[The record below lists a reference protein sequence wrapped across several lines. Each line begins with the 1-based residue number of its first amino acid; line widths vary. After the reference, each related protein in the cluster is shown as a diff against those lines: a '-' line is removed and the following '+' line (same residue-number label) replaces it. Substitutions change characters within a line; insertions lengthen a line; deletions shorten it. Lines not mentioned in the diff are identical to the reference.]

1 MTSVLYVL
9 KRFPRLSETFVLHE
23 LLRLQESGL
32 QLGVDSLRVPEDQP
46 RHPELASFI
55 APVRV
60 LERDTVEQQ
69 AMQVASRA
77 RIEGFT
83 HLHAHFATG
92 AADVAIAA
100 GRLAG
105 IPVTVT
111 AHAKDI
117 YHREY
122 APGLAD
128 RLARASAVVTVTEYN
143 AEHLRNVLPTVPVHI
158 VRNPI
163 PTWPDRRRTI
173 DGPILTVARLVPKK
187 GMRTLLEALAVT
199 SKRGGV
205 ELEIVGDGPL
215 RPQLEELAAEL
226 GISERVM
233 FHGAL
238 AGPDVDAAYARASV
252 FALPCRVDEDDDR
265 DGLPTVLGEAMARGL
280 PVISTDL
287 VGIPELVHHE
297 ETGLLVPPD
306 DVDALAAA
314 LVRLGEDVDLAD
326 SLARAGRDFAADL
339 LDPKRSTDDLLR
351 VFGSTRS

>member
-1 MTSVLYVL
+1 
-9 KRFPRLSETFVLHE
+9 
-23 LLRLQESGL
+23 
-32 QLGVDSLRVPEDQP
+32 
-46 RHPELASFI
+46 
-55 APVRV
+55 
-60 LERDTVEQQ
+60 
-69 AMQVASRA
+69 
-77 RIEGFT
+77 
-83 HLHAHFATG
+83 
-92 AADVAIAA
+92 
-100 GRLAG
+100 
-105 IPVTVT
+105 
-111 AHAKDI
+111 
-117 YHREY
+117 
-122 APGLAD
+122 
-128 RLARASAVVTVTEYN
+128 
-143 AEHLRNVLPTVPVHI
+143 
-158 VRNPI
+158 
-163 PTWPDRRRTI
+163 
-173 DGPILTVARLVPKK
+173 
-187 GMRTLLEALAVT
+187 
-199 SKRGGV
+199 
-205 ELEIVGDGPL
+205 
-215 RPQLEELAAEL
+215 
-226 GISERVM
+226 M